1 MAELVCHSRML
12 RYTRLR
18 GMVQEGQKYEMQ
30 FRMPRGSQ
38 NTAKRKRRR
47 AMYLAVL
54 YAFG

>member
-1 MAELVCHSRML
+1 MVCHSRML